1 MLTPLTSHQNPDM
14 MPDLPKI
21 DAPVLSDVI
30 FPSSSSSSSSSSGPS
45 ITGSAGDLVEK
56 DQYGYSQ
63 PFAATKKYLE
73 RHGGVVPDGGIAP
86 SNRGEFSSGLLSD
99 IAPSSKAPS
108 KAPSSKAPSSKAPSQ
123 VPSKAP
129 SSKAVST
136 KSQPTKPFS
145 ARSDTRGPAGG
156 VKVLPSGPVPPLS
169 PVKTPHSVASKKTTT
184 PHSIAPRSKVP
195 TPAPSIKPHSHSPVL
210 TKGSRTGNAPK
221 SKSPHQTAPSPAL
234 ECHISVDD
242 RPDIPLKAKM
252 PKNIEGTK
260 WLNHRPVENFDEGN
274 VEISYFPDP
283 IALQKFGMSQSH
295 FT

>member
-1 MLTPLTSHQNPDM
+1 

-30 FPSSSSSSSSSSGPS
+30 FPSSSSSSSSSGPS
-45 ITGSAGDLVEK
+45 ITGSAGDFVEK

-73 RHGGVVPDGGIAP
+73 RHGVVVPDGGIAA

-99 IAPSSKAPS
+99 I
-108 KAPSSKAPSSKAPSQ
+108 APSSKAPSSKAPSQ

-145 ARSDTRGPAGG
+145 SRGDARGPAGG
-156 VKVLPSGPVPPLS
+156 VRVLPSGPVPPLS
-169 PVKTPHSVASKKTTT
+169 PVKTPHSVASKTTAT

-195 TPAPSIKPHSHSPVL
+195 TPAPSIKPHPHSPVL

-221 SKSPHQTAPSPAL
+221 SKSPHQITPSPAL
-234 ECHISVDD
+234 ECHISVEDK
-242 RPDIPLKAKM
+242 PNIPLKARM

-260 WLNHRPVENFDEGN
+260 WLNHRPVENFDEGKGK
-274 VEISYFPDP
+274 ISYYPDP
-283 IALQKFGMSQSH
+283 VGLQKFGMSQSH